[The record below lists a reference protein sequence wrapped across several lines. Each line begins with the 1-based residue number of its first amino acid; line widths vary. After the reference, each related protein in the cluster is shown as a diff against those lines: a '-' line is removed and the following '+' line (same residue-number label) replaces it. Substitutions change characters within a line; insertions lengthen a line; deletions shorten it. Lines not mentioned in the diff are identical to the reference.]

1 MATINGNAGKN
12 GAENDAFKIGEL
24 VTVLDNDESETEMEP
39 NVLYQVVGFKK
50 SRAEID
56 ASNSLLNRVRLRKQ
70 YGEAGSKTEEIEIE
84 TTSVVRIDAQHVR
97 NVRNT
102 FVRNKQILV
111 DDDVVAPNIP
121 VSDVRSIE
129 RKSRK

>member
-1 MATINGNAGKN
+1 AAKEA
-12 GAENDAFKIGEL
+12 AEKKYRMQD
-24 VTVLDNDESETEMEP
+24 
-39 NVLYQVVGFKK
+39 VVFQKEK
-50 SRAEID
+50 
-56 ASNSLLNRVRLRKQ
+56 RVRLRKQ

-121 VSDVRSIE
+121 ASDVRSIE